1 MGQLKCERMV
11 VLMTLRDDTFRKF
24 GPILFEAS
32 IISILE
38 LVNESRRAQGWP
50 DITLQ
55 DFYDKVNNH
64 LNDLQ
69 PYDWMQREH

>member
-1 MGQLKCERMV
+1 MPK
-11 VLMTLRDDTFRKF
+11 RDELFQKF

-38 LVNESRRAQGWP
+38 LTNETRRARGWP
-50 DITLQ
+50 NITLQ
-55 DFYDKVNNH
+55 DFYDKINNH

-69 PYDWMQREH
+69 PYDWMQEGL

>member
-1 MGQLKCERMV
+1 MAQ
-11 VLMTLRDDTFRKF
+11 RDELFSKF

-32 IISILE
+32 IVSILE
-38 LVNESRRAQGWP
+38 LTNESRRAQGWP

-64 LNDLQ
+64 LTELE
-69 PYDWMQREH
+69 PYDWMSEKE

>member
-1 MGQLKCERMV
+1 MSQ
-11 VLMTLRDDTFRKF
+11 RDDLFRRF

-32 IISILE
+32 IVSILE
-38 LVNESRRAQGWP
+38 LENESRRAKGWP

-64 LNDLQ
+64 INNLQ
-69 PYDWMQREH
+69 PYDWMLEE